1 MIMNELERF
10 FCLVTI
16 ENRNGFQSQ
25 IRIVVSAED
34 ESDAEIEVERV
45 LQSWEE
51 PPEFFTVEQ
60 ISTSKMYLKRFIVH
74 TLDSRNHRKP
84 VREFTLQ
91 AVDQKT
97 AETLAAG
104 TISKWTDGKYIQ
116 IIKVWQHEKV

>member
-1 MIMNELERF
+1 MIDKYY
-10 FCLVTI
+10 CLVTI
-16 ENRNGFQSQ
+16 EYSDGYQSQ
-25 IRIVVSAED
+25 IILSVSAED
-34 ESDAEIEVERV
+34 ESDAEIEAERV

-60 ISTSKMYLKRFIVH
+60 ISTSKIYLKRFIIH

-84 VREFTLQ
+84 VREFSLK

-104 TISKWTDGKYIQ
+104 TISKWADAKYTQ
-116 IIKVWQHEKV
+116 IIKVWEIKKVDE

>member
-1 MIMNELERF
+1 MNELERF
-10 FCLVTI
+10 FCLITI
-16 ENRNGFQSQ
+16 EYKHGFQSQ
-25 IRIVVSAED
+25 IRIVVCAED
-34 ESDAEIEVERV
+34 QSDAEIEVERV

-104 TISKWTDGKYIQ
+104 TISKWTDGKYKQ